1 MRICNEKI
9 RKRSIDQDQEVNIK
23 SENILVQDHNVK
35 KIKRRKI
42 NHNIK
47 DGIAVKNH
55 NKNKGKP
62 SKINKNK
69 RI

>member
-35 KIKRRKI
+35 KIKRRKT

-47 DGIAVKNH
+47 DGIVVKNH
-55 NKNKGKP
+55 NKNKRKP
-62 SKINKNK
+62 SKINK